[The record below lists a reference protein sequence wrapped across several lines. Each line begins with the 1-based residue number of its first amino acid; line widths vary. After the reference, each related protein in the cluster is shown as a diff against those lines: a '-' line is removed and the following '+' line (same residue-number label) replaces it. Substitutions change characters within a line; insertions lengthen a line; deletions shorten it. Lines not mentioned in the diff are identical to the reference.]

1 MTRALVWLIFLCYEE
16 VAAQNHVPNPGFED
30 KYACPSGTAQV
41 TSHCKDWYSY
51 TPSTVGTPDYYHICA
66 FPVAPPGKNY
76 LGENYA
82 YDSAAV
88 GIHMWPFGEY
98 VATKITPLVKD
109 SFYQVSL
116 SAVVSGV
123 GFAVDGMG
131 SFFFKD
137 FVDTYK
143 STVPITAAVT
153 PQVDYSRYGPIW
165 DSINWKRLTGY
176 FVADS
181 AYTHMVVG
189 QFKDSGSVTRIRTLL
204 FPRSSTSYTVIDS
217 VVVRKVKNI
226 NVEFD
231 DSLLCSGDTISVGC
245 FVRPQYF
252 GSSNV
257 FTLQLSDGNGS
268 FANPLN
274 IGSITATQN
283 DTVTG
288 VIPANLPQGNN
299 YRLRITGNAPAY
311 ASDDNGFPIK
321 IGPYKPAKP
330 VITTNAPI
338 CDKQLLTMTATTTTT
353 GVDWYWMNQFRQI
366 IGTANIY
373 SRAFQLKDT
382 GYYMAIA
389 SNGGCLSE
397 PDSVYPAIW
406 PYQYPGVLWHVSPGL
421 KVNIGT
427 TVTYYAQPYFVG
439 PNPVYHWYVDGTL
452 VHSSID
458 SFYSGTYGTDFY
470 EGDTICVK
478 IFSSY
483 QCKLRDSI
491 YTCQPVVKD
500 LASISEM
507 YNEQVAIYPNPAHD
521 YIIATSIDENIQI
534 NIFTPLGIRVFTLN
548 IAGPEKEVKIPIANF
563 APGLYFANI
572 SYEDGRSSSIR
583 FYKQ

>member
-1 MTRALVWLIFLCYEE
+1 MLRILIILLLRSVLICN
-16 VAAQNHVPNPGFED
+16 AQNHVPNPGFED

-41 TSHCKDWYSY
+41 TSHCKEWYSY
-51 TPSTVGTPDYYHICA
+51 VPPGTPDYYHICA
-66 FPVAPPGKNY
+66 FPVAPPLKNY
-76 LGENYA
+76 LGANYA

-88 GIHMWPFGEY
+88 GISMWPSGEY
-98 VATKITPLVKD
+98 VATKIAPLAKD
-109 SFYQVSL
+109 SFYEVSL
-116 SAVVSGV
+116 YAVVSGV

-131 SFFFKD
+131 AFFFKN

-217 VVVRKVKNI
+217 VVVKKVKNI

-231 DSLLCSGDTISVGC
+231 DSLLCAGDTISVGC

-252 GSSNV
+252 GSGNV

-268 FANPLN
+268 FTNAVN

-283 DTVTG
+283 DTITG

-299 YRLRITGNAPAY
+299 YRLRIVSNMPAY

-321 IGPYKPAKP
+321 IGPFKPVKP

-338 CDKQLLTMTATTTTT
+338 CEKKLLTMTATTITT
-353 GVDWYWMNQFRQI
+353 GVDWYWMNQFGQI

-373 SRAFQLKDT
+373 SRVFQLKDT
-382 GYYMAIA
+382 GYYMAFA
-389 SNGGCLSE
+389 SNGGCLSQ

-406 PYQYPGVLWHVSPGL
+406 PYQYPAVLWHVSPGL

-427 TVTYYAQPYFVG
+427 LVTYSAQAYFVG
-439 PNPVYHWYVDGTL
+439 PNPVYHWYVDGSP
-452 VHSSID
+452 VHSSTD
-458 SFYSGTYGTDFY
+458 SFYSGIYGTHFY
-470 EGDTICVK
+470 QGDTICVK
-478 IFSSY
+478 IFSNY
-483 QCKLRDSI
+483 QCKLRDST

-500 LASISEM
+500 LASVSEM
-507 YNEQVAIYPNPAHD
+507 NDEQVAVYPNPAHD
-521 YIIATSIDENIQI
+521 YVLISNLDKGVRIEIY
-534 NIFTPLGIRVFTLN
+534 TPLGTKVYTLA
-548 IAGPEKEVKIPIANF
+548 IAEHENDVKIPVANF
-563 APGLYFANI
+563 MPGLYFARI
-572 SYEDGRSSSIR
+572 CFEDGHKSSVR